1 MFFSCYVRL
10 FHVKHFFVNHFLF
23 CTDFFQTKNLE
34 NARIVA
40 VSINCEKIFRLCSI
54 VSRETF
60 FRFSVSSRLLFSCSS
75 HSFLDA
81 TVASV
86 LISIKYNFYR
96 KRRRLPCSLCPR
108 QSHARSNQQADT
120 SLYAVII
127 EHYALLVSCAQN
139 LFFKHKGKLRPCA
152 FLYLPEGFLPFEDN
166 IHKKSF
172 ANVKEE
178 KHRELVL

>member
-40 VSINCEKIFRLCSI
+40 VSINCEKIFRLCSN

-60 FRFSVSSRLLFSCSS
+60 FRFSLFPLVLFCCPS

-86 LISIKYNFYR
+86 LKSIKYNFYR
-96 KRRRLPCSLCPR
+96 KRRRLPCSQCPR
-108 QSHARSNQQADT
+108 QTHVRSNKRT
-120 SLYAVII
+120 NKNLYSVII
-127 EHYALLVSCAQN
+127 EHLALRVSCAQN

-152 FLYLPEGFLPFEDN
+152 FSLPKIN
-166 IHKKSF
+166 QRSIRKT
-172 ANVKEE
+172 
-178 KHRELVL
+178 